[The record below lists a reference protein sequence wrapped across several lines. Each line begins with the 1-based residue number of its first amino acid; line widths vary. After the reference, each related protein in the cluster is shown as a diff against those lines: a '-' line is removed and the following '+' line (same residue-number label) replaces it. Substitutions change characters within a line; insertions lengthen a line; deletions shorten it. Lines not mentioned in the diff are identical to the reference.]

1 MNNLSVHL
9 FACNFILVK
18 CNHLYVGVLN
28 LNYLEEDA
36 AGF

>member
-1 MNNLSVHL
+1 MNNLSSHL

-18 CNHLYVGVLN
+18 SNHLFVGVLN
-28 LNYLEEDA
+28 LNYLEIDA